1 MYRVSYIYPFCFP
14 WKIILGF
21 SANWAPFCIDHHHLN
36 LLFRCLTWPTYRGS
50 PLSTGTIS
58 GSQTSILITITLK
71 VKVDMTARP
80 LTENFS
86 GTGLL
91 QSQLW
96 WASLL
101 CHHHDGGDGYKYGD
115 GGGYD
120 GGGGNHG
127 DHEDKEGEKDEC
139 HAAILVVVNV
149 IFGPQFLPWQKFS
162 GTKLDFHQTSTEAGL
177 EKRAQQVFFWHFSYE
192 LASTF
197 VWCSKC
203 IFATTEKCQLTLE
216 GKFDEENQYF
226 RCGLLMTRA
235 TLMTSLMSRL
245 DLVSWEEQR
254 IVKRKEG
261 SPYFSLHK

>member
-1 MYRVSYIYPFCFP
+1 M
-14 WKIILGF
+14 
-21 SANWAPFCIDHHHLN
+21 
-36 LLFRCLTWPTYRGS
+36 FRCLTWPTYRGS

-71 VKVDMTARP
+71 VKVDIPTRP

-96 WASLL
+96 WASHL
-101 CHHHDGGDGYKYGD
+101 CHHHDDGDGYKYGD

-162 GTKLDFHQTSTEAGL
+162 GTKLEIHQTSTEAGL
-177 EKRAQQVFFWHFSYE
+177 EKRAQNVFD
-192 LASTF
+192 
-197 VWCSKC
+197 
-203 IFATTEKCQLTLE
+203 IF
-216 GKFDEENQYF
+216 
-226 RCGLLMTRA
+226 LM
-235 TLMTSLMSRL
+235 
-245 DLVSWEEQR
+245 
-254 IVKRKEG
+254 K
-261 SPYFSLHK
+261 

>member
-1 MYRVSYIYPFCFP
+1 MSDLTNLP
-14 WKIILGF
+14 WF
-21 SANWAPFCIDHHHLN
+21 STIDWDHLRYYN
-36 LLFRCLTWPTYRGS
+36 TITTRGHPGPKSRLLVCY
-50 PLSTGTIS
+50 
-58 GSQTSILITITLK
+58 ILITITLK
-71 VKVDMTARP
+71 VKVDIPTRP

-177 EKRAQQVFFWHFSYE
+177 EKRAQNVFD
-192 LASTF
+192 
-197 VWCSKC
+197 
-203 IFATTEKCQLTLE
+203 IF
-216 GKFDEENQYF
+216 
-226 RCGLLMTRA
+226 LM
-235 TLMTSLMSRL
+235 
-245 DLVSWEEQR
+245 
-254 IVKRKEG
+254 K
-261 SPYFSLHK
+261 